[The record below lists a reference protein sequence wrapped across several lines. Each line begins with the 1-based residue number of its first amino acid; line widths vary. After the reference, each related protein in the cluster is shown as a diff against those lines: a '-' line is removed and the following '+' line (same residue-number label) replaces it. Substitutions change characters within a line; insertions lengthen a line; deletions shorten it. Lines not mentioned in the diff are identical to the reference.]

1 MNRTKLLAV
10 GLLGLGLAAFAQE
23 QAAESQ
29 TVTLTV
35 EQAVDYAL
43 QNSRDL
49 KSNDIDLAIKERSAK
64 YSWNVFLPE
73 ITLNG
78 SAARTTNIDSTLQ
91 SANGSAQMMQM
102 ISGLHGNSLASQIPS
117 PISEEEKYHWALVGN
132 VNAQL
137 NLSLAYIYSIK
148 AAKAEYEGGKI
159 TWEQS
164 QKQTVMNIKKLFYGL
179 LLQQESL
186 EIQRMSL
193 ENARQR
199 AEQAQINFNNGRIPQ
214 LQVLNAQVTYENQ
227 RPEVETAEQS
237 LHQQLDTFAFL
248 IGMPVGTKIELSG
261 SIEPVYVNV
270 TTEELLEKYGEKS
283 LDLRSLQNNID
294 ILNMNLKA
302 LNLSSYTPALVLSY
316 GWNPVG
322 TWWSGDLDF
331 ADQGSLSITLAFNI
345 TNMLPWSANRQ
356 KAQDL
361 KDNISKLNLTMQT
374 LTENQ
379 KVQVRKA
386 VDTLNQARE
395 QIDSMGRTVEL
406 ARRSYDMSVRSFN
419 NGLMELLD
427 VRDAQTQLNQ
437 AMLGQL
443 NQKYNYICALMDLEN
458 TLNIVLSDSQVAGQ
472 N

>member
-1 MNRTKLLAV
+1 MYYGGKGMRKIFIASLAIV
-10 GLLGLGLAAFAQE
+10 MVSIFAASAQQDGGQE
-23 QAAESQ
+23 EI
-29 TVTLTV
+29 VTLTV

-43 QNSRDL
+43 ENSRDL
-49 KSNDIDLAIKERSAK
+49 KSNDIDLEIKERSAK

-73 ITLNG
+73 VTVSG
-78 SAARTTNIDSTLQ
+78 SAARTTDIDSTLNQ
-91 SANGSAQMMQM
+91 MNAMQGMAAANGGTAHF
-102 ISGLHGNSLASQIPS
+102 LEA
-117 PISEEEKYHWALVGN
+117 EEKYHWALVGN
-132 VNAQL
+132 INAQL

-148 AAKAEYEGGKI
+148 AAKAGYEGGKI

-164 QKQTVMNIKKLFYGL
+164 QKQTIMNIKKLFYGL

-186 EIQRMSL
+186 SIQRMSL

-199 AEQAQINFNNGRIPQ
+199 AAQAQVNFNNGRIPQ
-214 LQVLNAQVTYENQ
+214 LQLLNAQVTYENQ
-227 RPEVETAEQS
+227 RPEVETAERS
-237 LHQQLDTFAFL
+237 FNQQLDTFAFL
-248 IGMPVGTKIELSG
+248 IGMPVGTKIELDG
-261 SIEPVYVNV
+261 SIEPEYVNV
-270 TTEELLEKYGEKS
+270 TTEELLEKYGEKN
-283 LDLRSLQNNID
+283 LDVLSLQNNID

-331 ADQGSLSITLAFNI
+331 TDQGSLSITLAFNI

-361 KDNISKLNLTMQT
+361 KDNISKLNLTMET

-406 ARRSYDMSVRSFN
+406 ARRSYDMSVSSFN
-419 NGLMELLD
+419 NGRMELLD

-443 NQKYNYICALMDLEN
+443 NQKFNYISALMDLEYE
-458 TLNIVLSDSQVAGQ
+458 LNSDLSEYKE
-472 N
+472 

>member
-1 MNRTKLLAV
+1 MYYGGKGMRKIFIALLAIV
-10 GLLGLGLAAFAQE
+10 MVSIFAASAQQDGGQE
-23 QAAESQ
+23 EI
-29 TVTLTV
+29 VTLTV

-43 QNSRDL
+43 ENSRDL

-73 ITLNG
+73 VTVSG
-78 SAARTTNIDSTLQ
+78 SAARTTDIDSTLNQ
-91 SANGSAQMMQM
+91 MNAMQGMAAANGGTAHF
-102 ISGLHGNSLASQIPS
+102 LEA
-117 PISEEEKYHWALVGN
+117 EEKYHWALVGN
-132 VNAQL
+132 INAQL

-148 AAKAEYEGGKI
+148 AAKAGYEGGKI

-164 QKQTVMNIKKLFYGL
+164 QKQTIMNIKKLFYGL

-186 EIQRMSL
+186 SIQRMSL

-199 AEQAQINFNNGRIPQ
+199 AAQAQVNFNNGRIPQ
-214 LQVLNAQVTYENQ
+214 LQLLNAQVTYENQ
-227 RPEVETAEQS
+227 RPEVETAERS
-237 LHQQLDTFAFL
+237 FNQQLDTFAFL
-248 IGMPVGTKIELSG
+248 IGMPVGTKIELDG
-261 SIEPVYVNV
+261 SIEPEYVNV
-270 TTEELLEKYGEKS
+270 TTEELLEKYGEKN
-283 LDLRSLQNNID
+283 LDVLSLQNNID

-331 ADQGSLSITLAFNI
+331 TDQGSLSITLAFNI

-361 KDNISKLNLTMQT
+361 KDNISKLNLTMET

-406 ARRSYDMSVRSFN
+406 ARRSYDMSVSSFN
-419 NGLMELLD
+419 NGRMELLD

-443 NQKYNYICALMDLEN
+443 NQKFNYISALMDLEYE
-458 TLNIVLSDSQVAGQ
+458 LNSDLSEYKE
-472 N
+472 

>member
-1 MNRTKLLAV
+1 MRKIFIASLAIV
-10 GLLGLGLAAFAQE
+10 MVSIFAASAQQDGGQE
-23 QAAESQ
+23 EV
-29 TVTLTV
+29 VTLTV
-35 EQAVDYAL
+35 DQAVEYAL

-64 YSWNVFLPE
+64 YSWNVFLPD
-73 ITLNG
+73 ITVSG
-78 SAARTTNIDSTLQ
+78 TAARTTDIDSTL
-91 SANGSAQMMQM
+91 NQMNAMQ
-102 ISGLHGNSLASQIPS
+102 GLAALTGGQPVP
-117 PISEEEKYHWALVGN
+117 PIEAEEKYHWALVGN
-132 VNAQL
+132 INAQL
-137 NLSLAYIYSIK
+137 NLSLAYIYSIR
-148 AAKAEYEGGKI
+148 AAKAGYEGGKI

-164 QKQTVMNIKKLFYGL
+164 QKQTIMNIKKLFYGL

-199 AEQAQINFNNGRIPQ
+199 AAQAQINFNNGRIPQ
-214 LQVLNAQVTYENQ
+214 LQFFNAQVTYENQ
-227 RPEVETAEQS
+227 RPEVETAERS
-237 LHQQLDTFAFL
+237 FNQQLDTFAFL

-261 SIEPVYVNV
+261 SIEPEYVNV
-270 TTEELLEKYGEKS
+270 TTEELLEKYGEKN
-283 LDLRSLQNNID
+283 LDLRALQNNID

-316 GWNPVG
+316 GYQPTG

-331 ADQGSLSITLAFNI
+331 ADQGSLSIKLAFNI

-356 KAQDL
+356 QAQDL
-361 KDNISKLNLTMQT
+361 KDNISKLNLTMET

-406 ARRSYDMSVRSFN
+406 AQRSYDMSVSSFN
-419 NGLMELLD
+419 NGRMELLD

-443 NQKYNYICALMDLEN
+443 NQKFNYISALMDLEYE
-458 TLNIVLSDSQVAGQ
+458 LNSDLSEYKE
-472 N
+472 

>member
-1 MNRTKLLAV
+1 MRKIFIASFAIFMV
-10 GLLGLGLAAFAQE
+10 SIFAASAQKDGGQE
-23 QAAESQ
+23 E
-29 TVTLTV
+29 VITLTV
-35 EQAVDYAL
+35 EQAVEYAL

-73 ITLNG
+73 ITLSG
-78 SAARTTNIDSTLQ
+78 SAARTTDIDSTL
-91 SANGSAQMMQM
+91 NQMNAMR
-102 ISGLHGNSLASQIPS
+102 GFTPPLYEA
-117 PISEEEKYHWALVGN
+117 EEKYHWALVGN

-148 AAKAEYEGGKI
+148 AAKAGYEGGKI

-164 QKQTVMNIKKLFYGL
+164 QKQTIMNIKKLFYGL

-186 EIQRMSL
+186 GIQRMSL

-199 AEQAQINFNNGRIPQ
+199 AAQAQVNFNNGRIPQ
-214 LQVLNAQVTYENQ
+214 LQLLNAQVTYENQ
-227 RPEVETAEQS
+227 RPEVETAERS
-237 LHQQLDTFAFL
+237 LNQQLDTFAFL
-248 IGMPVGTKIELSG
+248 IGMPVGTKIELNG
-261 SIEPVYVNV
+261 SIEPEYVNV
-270 TTEELLEKYGEKS
+270 TTEELLEKYGEKN
-283 LDLRSLQNNID
+283 LDVRSLQNNID

-316 GWNPVG
+316 GWKPVG

-331 ADQGSLSITLAFNI
+331 SDQGSLSITLAFNI

-356 KAQDL
+356 QAQDL
-361 KDNISKLNLTMQT
+361 KDNISKLSLTMET

-406 ARRSYDMSVRSFN
+406 ARRSYDMSVSSFN
-419 NGLMELLD
+419 NGRMELLD

-443 NQKYNYICALMDLEN
+443 NQKFNYISALMDLEYE
-458 TLNIVLSDSQVAGQ
+458 LNSDLSEYKE
-472 N
+472 

>member
-1 MNRTKLLAV
+1 MRKIFIASLAIV
-10 GLLGLGLAAFAQE
+10 MVSIFAASAQQDGGQE
-23 QAAESQ
+23 EI
-29 TVTLTV
+29 VTLTV

-43 QNSRDL
+43 ENSRDL
-49 KSNDIDLAIKERSAK
+49 KSNDIDLEIKERSAK

-73 ITLNG
+73 VTVSG
-78 SAARTTNIDSTLQ
+78 SAARTTDIDSTL
-91 SANGSAQMMQM
+91 NQMNAMQGM
-102 ISGLHGNSLASQIPS
+102 AAASGGTAHFLEA
-117 PISEEEKYHWALVGN
+117 EEKYHWALVGN
-132 VNAQL
+132 INAQL

-148 AAKAEYEGGKI
+148 AAKAGYEGGKI

-164 QKQTVMNIKKLFYGL
+164 QKQTIMNIKKLFYGL

-186 EIQRMSL
+186 SIQRMSL

-199 AEQAQINFNNGRIPQ
+199 AAQAQVNFNNGRIPQ
-214 LQVLNAQVTYENQ
+214 LQLLNAQVTYENQ
-227 RPEVETAEQS
+227 RPEVETAERS
-237 LHQQLDTFAFL
+237 FNQQLDTFAFL
-248 IGMPVGTKIELSG
+248 IGMPVGTKIELNG
-261 SIEPVYVNV
+261 SIEPEYVNV
-270 TTEELLEKYGEKS
+270 TTEELLEKYGEKN
-283 LDLRSLQNNID
+283 LDVLSLQNNID

-331 ADQGSLSITLAFNI
+331 TDQGSLSITLAFNI

-361 KDNISKLNLTMQT
+361 KDNISKLNLTMET

-406 ARRSYDMSVRSFN
+406 ARRSYDMSVSSFN
-419 NGLMELLD
+419 NGRMELLD

-443 NQKYNYICALMDLEN
+443 NQKFNYISALMDLEYE
-458 TLNIVLSDSQVAGQ
+458 LNSDLSEYKE
-472 N
+472 

>member
-1 MNRTKLLAV
+1 MRKIFIASLAIV
-10 GLLGLGLAAFAQE
+10 MVSIFAASAQQDGGQE
-23 QAAESQ
+23 EV
-29 TVTLTV
+29 VTLTV
-35 EQAVDYAL
+35 DQAVEYAL

-64 YSWNVFLPE
+64 YSWNVFLPD
-73 ITLNG
+73 ITVSG
-78 SAARTTNIDSTLQ
+78 TAARTTDIDSTL
-91 SANGSAQMMQM
+91 NQMNAMQ
-102 ISGLHGNSLASQIPS
+102 GLAALTGGQPVP
-117 PISEEEKYHWALVGN
+117 PIEAEEKYHWALVGN
-132 VNAQL
+132 INAQL
-137 NLSLAYIYSIK
+137 NLSLAYIYSIR
-148 AAKAEYEGGKI
+148 AAKAGYEGGKI

-164 QKQTVMNIKKLFYGL
+164 QKQTIMNIKKLFYGL

-199 AEQAQINFNNGRIPQ
+199 AAQAQINFNNGRIPQ
-214 LQVLNAQVTYENQ
+214 LQFFNAQVTYENQ
-227 RPEVETAEQS
+227 RPEVETAERS
-237 LHQQLDTFAFL
+237 FNQQLDTFAFL

-261 SIEPVYVNV
+261 SIEPEYVNV
-270 TTEELLEKYGEKS
+270 TTEELLEKYGEKN
-283 LDLRSLQNNID
+283 LDLRALQNNID

-316 GWNPVG
+316 GYQPTG

-356 KAQDL
+356 QAQDL
-361 KDNISKLNLTMQT
+361 KDNISKLNLTMET

-406 ARRSYDMSVRSFN
+406 AQRSYDMSVSSFN
-419 NGLMELLD
+419 NGRMELLD

-443 NQKYNYICALMDLEN
+443 NQKFNYISALMDLEYE
-458 TLNIVLSDSQVAGQ
+458 LNSDLSEYKE
-472 N
+472 

>member
-1 MNRTKLLAV
+1 
-10 GLLGLGLAAFAQE
+10 
-23 QAAESQ
+23 
-29 TVTLTV
+29 
-35 EQAVDYAL
+35 
-43 QNSRDL
+43 
-49 KSNDIDLAIKERSAK
+49 
-64 YSWNVFLPE
+64 P
-73 ITLNG
+73 
-78 SAARTTNIDSTLQ
+78 
-91 SANGSAQMMQM
+91 
-102 ISGLHGNSLASQIPS
+102 
-117 PISEEEKYHWALVGN
+117 EEKFHWALVGS

-186 EIQRMSL
+186 SIQRMSL

-199 AEQAQINFNNGRIPQ
+199 AAQAQVNFNNGRIPQ

-237 LHQQLDTFAFL
+237 LNQQLDTLAFL

-261 SIEPVYVNV
+261 SIEPEYVNV
-270 TTEELLEKYGEKS
+270 TAEELLEKYGKKS
-283 LDLRSLQNNID
+283 LDVRSLQNNID

-316 GWNPVG
+316 GWQPAG
-322 TWWSGDLDF
+322 SWWGGDLDF
-331 ADQGSLSITLAFNI
+331 SDQGSLSITLAFNI

-356 KAQDL
+356 KARDL
-361 KDNISKLNLTMQT
+361 KDNISKLNLTMDT

-386 VDTLNQARE
+386 VDTLNQARD

-406 ARRSYDMSVRSFN
+406 ARRSYDMSVNSFN

-443 NQKYNYICALMDLEN
+443 NQKYNYVCALMDLEN
-458 TLNIVLSDSQVAGQ
+458 TLNIELSNSQTAGQ

>member
-1 MNRTKLLAV
+1 MKKVFIALLV
-10 GLLGLGLAAFAQE
+10 IFMISIFAASAQQDDE
-23 QAAESQ
+23 QV
-29 TVTLTV
+29 VTLTV
-35 EQAVDYAL
+35 EQAVDYAME
-43 QNSRDL
+43 NSRDL
-49 KSNDIDLAIKERSAK
+49 KSNDIDLAIKERSSK

-73 ITLNG
+73 ITVSG
-78 SAARTTNIDSTLQ
+78 SAVRTTDIDSTLNQ
-91 SANGSAQMMQM
+91 TNAMRGMASA
-102 ISGLHGNSLASQIPS
+102 P
-117 PISEEEKYHWALVGN
+117 PIEAEEKYHWALAGN
-132 VNAQL
+132 INAQL

-148 AAKAEYEGGKI
+148 AAKAGYEGGKI

-186 EIQRMSL
+186 AIQRMSL

-199 AEQAQINFNNGRIPQ
+199 ANQAQINFNNGRIPQ
-214 LQVLNAQVTYENQ
+214 LQLLNAQVTYENQ

-237 LHQQLDTFAFL
+237 FYQQLDTFAFL
-248 IGMPVGTKIELSG
+248 IGLPVGTKIELSG
-261 SIEPVYVNV
+261 SIEPEYVNV
-270 TTEELLEKYGEKS
+270 NAEELLKKYGENN
-283 LDLRSLQNNID
+283 LNVRALQNNID

-302 LNLSSYTPALVLSY
+302 LNLSSYTPALILSY
-316 GWNPVG
+316 GWQPVG
-322 TWWSGDLDF
+322 TWWTGDLDF
-331 ADQGSLSITLAFNI
+331 TDQGSLSITLAFNI

-356 KAQDL
+356 QAQDL
-361 KDNISKLNLTMQT
+361 KDNIAKLDLTMET

-406 ARRSYDMSVRSFN
+406 AQRSYDMSVSSYN
-419 NGLMELLD
+419 NGRMELLD

-443 NQKYNYICALMDLEN
+443 NQKFNYISALMDLEYE
-458 TLNIVLSDSQVAGQ
+458 LNSDLSEYKE
-472 N
+472 

>member
-1 MNRTKLLAV
+1 MNRTKFLAA
-10 GLLGLGLAAFAQE
+10 GLLGFGLAAFAQG
-23 QAAESQ
+23 Q
-29 TVTLTV
+29 TTEPEKVTLTV
-35 EQAVDYAL
+35 DQAVEYAL

-73 ITLNG
+73 ITVSG
-78 SAARTTNIDSTLQ
+78 TAARTTDIDSTLK
-91 SANGSAQMMQM
+91 QMNAMRM
-102 ISGLHGNSLASQIPS
+102 PSGPFLSDD
-117 PISEEEKYHWALVGN
+117 EKYHWALVGS

-164 QKQTVMNIKKLFYGL
+164 QKQTIMNIKKLFYGL
-179 LLQQESL
+179 LLQQENL
-186 EIQRMSL
+186 KIQKTSL

-199 AEQAQINFNNGRIPQ
+199 ADQAQINFNNGRIPQ
-214 LQVLNAQVTYENQ
+214 LQLLNAQVSYENQ
-227 RPEVETAEQS
+227 RPEVESAEQS
-237 LHQQLDTFAFL
+237 FNQQLDTLAFL
-248 IGMPVGTKIELSG
+248 IGMPVETEIELSG
-261 SIEPVYVNV
+261 SIEPEYVNV
-270 TTEELLEKYGEKS
+270 TAEELLEKYGKKS
-283 LDLRSLQNNID
+283 LDVRSLQNNID
-294 ILNMNLKA
+294 MLNMNLKA

-316 GWNPVG
+316 GWQPAG
-322 TWWSGDLDF
+322 SWWGGDLDF
-331 ADQGSLSITLAFNI
+331 SDQGSLSITLAFNI

-356 KAQDL
+356 KARDL
-361 KDNISKLNLTMQT
+361 KDNISKLNLTMDT

-386 VDTLNQARE
+386 VDALNQARK

-427 VRDAQTQLNQ
+427 VRDAQEQLDK
-437 AMLGQL
+437 AMVGQL
-443 NQKYNYICALMDLEN
+443 QQKFNYISALMDLEN
-458 TLNIVLSDSQVAGQ
+458 TLNIELSNSQAAGQ

>member
-1 MNRTKLLAV
+1 MRKIFIASFAIFMV
-10 GLLGLGLAAFAQE
+10 SIFAASAQKDGGQE
-23 QAAESQ
+23 E
-29 TVTLTV
+29 VITLTV
-35 EQAVDYAL
+35 EQAVEYAL

-73 ITLNG
+73 ITLSG
-78 SAARTTNIDSTLQ
+78 SAVRTTDIDSTLNQ
-91 SANGSAQMMQM
+91 TNMMRMAAGGQNVPL
-102 ISGLHGNSLASQIPS
+102 IEA
-117 PISEEEKYHWALVGN
+117 EEKYHWALVGN

-148 AAKAEYEGGKI
+148 AAKAGYEGGKI

-164 QKQTVMNIKKLFYGL
+164 QKQTIMNIKKLFYGL

-186 EIQRMSL
+186 GIQRMSL

-199 AEQAQINFNNGRIPQ
+199 AAQAQVNFNNGRIPQ
-214 LQVLNAQVTYENQ
+214 LQLLNAQVTYENQ
-227 RPEVETAEQS
+227 RPEVETAERS
-237 LHQQLDTFAFL
+237 LNQQLDTFAFL
-248 IGMPVGTKIELSG
+248 IGMPVGTKIELNG
-261 SIEPVYVNV
+261 SIEPEYVNV
-270 TTEELLEKYGEKS
+270 TTEELLEKYGEKN
-283 LDLRSLQNNID
+283 LDVLSLQNNID

-316 GWNPVG
+316 GWKPVG
-322 TWWSGDLDF
+322 TWWGGDLDF
-331 ADQGSLSITLAFNI
+331 SDQGSLSITLAFNI

-356 KAQDL
+356 QAQDL
-361 KDNISKLNLTMQT
+361 KDNISKLSLTMET

-406 ARRSYDMSVRSFN
+406 ARRSYDMSVSSFN
-419 NGLMELLD
+419 NGRMELLD

-443 NQKYNYICALMDLEN
+443 NQKFNYISALMDLEYE
-458 TLNIVLSDSQVAGQ
+458 LNSDLSEYKE
-472 N
+472 

>member
-1 MNRTKLLAV
+1 MRKIFIASLAIV
-10 GLLGLGLAAFAQE
+10 MVSTFAASAQQDGGQE
-23 QAAESQ
+23 E
-29 TVTLTV
+29 VITLTV
-35 EQAVDYAL
+35 DQAVEYAL

-64 YSWNVFLPE
+64 YSWNVFLPD
-73 ITLNG
+73 ITVSG
-78 SAARTTNIDSTLQ
+78 TAARTTDIDSTLNQ
-91 SANGSAQMMQM
+91 MNAMQGLAAINGGVPRMLEA
-102 ISGLHGNSLASQIPS
+102 
-117 PISEEEKYHWALVGN
+117 EEKYHWALVGN
-132 VNAQL
+132 INAQL
-137 NLSLAYIYSIK
+137 NLSLAYIYSIR
-148 AAKAEYEGGKI
+148 AAKAGYEGGKI

-164 QKQTVMNIKKLFYGL
+164 QKQTIMNIKKLFYGL

-199 AEQAQINFNNGRIPQ
+199 AAQAQINFNNGRIPQ
-214 LQVLNAQVTYENQ
+214 LQFFNAQVTYENQ
-227 RPEVETAEQS
+227 RPEVETAERS
-237 LHQQLDTFAFL
+237 FNQQLDTFAFL

-261 SIEPVYVNV
+261 SIEPEYVSV
-270 TTEELLEKYGEKS
+270 TTEELLEKYGEKN
-283 LDLRSLQNNID
+283 LDLRALQNNID

-302 LNLSSYTPALVLSY
+302 LNLSSYTPALILSY
-316 GWNPVG
+316 GYQPTG

-356 KAQDL
+356 QAQDL
-361 KDNISKLNLTMQT
+361 KDNILKLNLTMET

-406 ARRSYDMSVRSFN
+406 AQRSYDMSVSSFN
-419 NGLMELLD
+419 NGRMELLD

-443 NQKYNYICALMDLEN
+443 NQKFNYISALMDLEYE
-458 TLNIVLSDSQVAGQ
+458 LNSDLSEYKE
-472 N
+472 

>member
-1 MNRTKLLAV
+1 MRKIFIASLAIV
-10 GLLGLGLAAFAQE
+10 MVSTFAASAQQDGGQE
-23 QAAESQ
+23 EV
-29 TVTLTV
+29 VTLTV

-64 YSWNVFLPE
+64 YSWNVFLPD
-73 ITLNG
+73 ITVSG
-78 SAARTTNIDSTLQ
+78 TAARTTNIDSTLQ

-102 ISGLHGNSLASQIPS
+102 INGLHGGALASQIPS

-132 VNAQL
+132 INAQL
-137 NLSLAYIYSIK
+137 NLSLAYIYSIR
-148 AAKAEYEGGKI
+148 AAKAGYEGGKI

-164 QKQTVMNIKKLFYGL
+164 QKQTIMNIKKLFYGL

-199 AEQAQINFNNGRIPQ
+199 AAQAQINFNNGRIPQ
-214 LQVLNAQVTYENQ
+214 LQFFNAQVTYENQ
-227 RPEVETAEQS
+227 RPEVETAERS
-237 LHQQLDTFAFL
+237 FNQQLDTFAFL

-261 SIEPVYVNV
+261 SIEPEYVNV
-270 TTEELLEKYGEKS
+270 TAEELLEKYGEKN
-283 LDLRSLQNNID
+283 LDLRALQNNID

-316 GWNPVG
+316 GYQPTG

-356 KAQDL
+356 QAQDL
-361 KDNISKLNLTMQT
+361 KDNISKLNLTMET

-406 ARRSYDMSVRSFN
+406 AQRSYDMSVSSFN
-419 NGLMELLD
+419 NGRMELLD

-443 NQKYNYICALMDLEN
+443 NQKFNYISALMDLEYE
-458 TLNIVLSDSQVAGQ
+458 LNSDLSEYKE
-472 N
+472 

>member
-1 MNRTKLLAV
+1 MYYGGKGMRKIFIASLAIV
-10 GLLGLGLAAFAQE
+10 MVSIFAASAQQDGGQE
-23 QAAESQ
+23 EI
-29 TVTLTV
+29 VTLTV
-35 EQAVDYAL
+35 DQAVDYAL
-43 QNSRDL
+43 ENSRDL

-73 ITLNG
+73 VTVSG
-78 SAARTTNIDSTLQ
+78 SAARTTDIDSTL
-91 SANGSAQMMQM
+91 NQMNAMQGM
-102 ISGLHGNSLASQIPS
+102 AAASGGTAHFLEA
-117 PISEEEKYHWALVGN
+117 EEKYHWALVGN
-132 VNAQL
+132 INAQL

-148 AAKAEYEGGKI
+148 AAKAGYEGGKI

-164 QKQTVMNIKKLFYGL
+164 QKQTIMNIKKLFYGL

-186 EIQRMSL
+186 SIQRMSL

-199 AEQAQINFNNGRIPQ
+199 AAQAQVNFNNGRIPQ
-214 LQVLNAQVTYENQ
+214 LQLLNAQVTYENQ
-227 RPEVETAEQS
+227 RPEVETAERS
-237 LHQQLDTFAFL
+237 FNQQLDTFAFL
-248 IGMPVGTKIELSG
+248 IGMPVGTKIELNG
-261 SIEPVYVNV
+261 SIEPEYVNV
-270 TTEELLEKYGEKS
+270 TTEELLEKYGEKN
-283 LDLRSLQNNID
+283 LDVLSLQNNID

-331 ADQGSLSITLAFNI
+331 TDQGSLSITLAFNI

-361 KDNISKLNLTMQT
+361 KDNISKLNLTMET

-406 ARRSYDMSVRSFN
+406 ARRSYDMSVSSFN
-419 NGLMELLD
+419 NGRMELLD

-443 NQKYNYICALMDLEN
+443 NQKFNYISALMDLEYE
-458 TLNIVLSDSQVAGQ
+458 LNSDLSEYKE
-472 N
+472 

>member
-1 MNRTKLLAV
+1 MKKIFIALLAIFMISIF
-10 GLLGLGLAAFAQE
+10 AASAQQDDE
-23 QAAESQ
+23 QV
-29 TVTLTV
+29 VTLTV
-35 EQAVDYAL
+35 EQAVDYAME
-43 QNSRDL
+43 NSRDL
-49 KSNDIDLAIKERSAK
+49 KSNDIDLAIKERSSK

-73 ITLNG
+73 ITVSG
-78 SAARTTNIDSTLQ
+78 SAVRTTDIDSTLNQ
-91 SANGSAQMMQM
+91 TNAMRVMTST
-102 ISGLHGNSLASQIPS
+102 P
-117 PISEEEKYHWALVGN
+117 PIEAEEKYHWALAGN
-132 VNAQL
+132 INAQL

-148 AAKAEYEGGKI
+148 AAKAGYEGGKI

-186 EIQRMSL
+186 AIQRMSL

-199 AEQAQINFNNGRIPQ
+199 ANQAQINFNNGRIPQ
-214 LQVLNAQVTYENQ
+214 LQLLNAQVTYENQ

-237 LHQQLDTFAFL
+237 FYQQLDTFAFL
-248 IGMPVGTKIELSG
+248 IGLPVGTKIELSG
-261 SIEPVYVNV
+261 SIEPEYVNV
-270 TTEELLEKYGEKS
+270 NAEELLKKYGENN
-283 LDLRSLQNNID
+283 LNVRALQNNID

-302 LNLSSYTPALVLSY
+302 LNLSSYTPALILSY
-316 GWNPVG
+316 GWQPVG
-322 TWWSGDLDF
+322 TWWTGDLDF
-331 ADQGSLSITLAFNI
+331 TDQGSLSITLAFNI

-356 KAQDL
+356 QAQDL
-361 KDNISKLNLTMQT
+361 KDNIAKLDLTMET

-406 ARRSYDMSVRSFN
+406 AQRSYDMSVSSYN
-419 NGLMELLD
+419 NGRMELLD

-443 NQKYNYICALMDLEN
+443 NQKFNYISALMDLEYE
-458 TLNIVLSDSQVAGQ
+458 LNSDLSEYKE
-472 N
+472 

>member
-1 MNRTKLLAV
+1 
-10 GLLGLGLAAFAQE
+10 
-23 QAAESQ
+23 
-29 TVTLTV
+29 
-35 EQAVDYAL
+35 
-43 QNSRDL
+43 
-49 KSNDIDLAIKERSAK
+49 
-64 YSWNVFLPE
+64 
-73 ITLNG
+73 
-78 SAARTTNIDSTLQ
+78 DSTLNQ
-91 SANGSAQMMQM
+91 MNAMQGLAVINGGVPRMLEA
-102 ISGLHGNSLASQIPS
+102 
-117 PISEEEKYHWALVGN
+117 EEKYHWALVGN
-132 VNAQL
+132 INAQL
-137 NLSLAYIYSIK
+137 NLSLAYIYSIR
-148 AAKAEYEGGKI
+148 AAKAGYEGGKI

-164 QKQTVMNIKKLFYGL
+164 QKQTIMNIKKLFYGL

-199 AEQAQINFNNGRIPQ
+199 AAQAQINFNNGRIPQ
-214 LQVLNAQVTYENQ
+214 LQFFNAQVTYENQ
-227 RPEVETAEQS
+227 RPEVETAERS
-237 LHQQLDTFAFL
+237 FNQQLDTFAFL

-261 SIEPVYVNV
+261 SIEPEYVNV
-270 TTEELLEKYGEKS
+270 TAEELLEKYGEKN
-283 LDLRSLQNNID
+283 LDLRALQNNID

-316 GWNPVG
+316 GYQPTG

-356 KAQDL
+356 QAQDL
-361 KDNISKLNLTMQT
+361 KDNISKLNLTMET

-406 ARRSYDMSVRSFN
+406 AQRSYDMSVSSFN
-419 NGLMELLD
+419 NGRMELLD

-443 NQKYNYICALMDLEN
+443 NQKFNYISALMDLEYE
-458 TLNIVLSDSQVAGQ
+458 LNSDLSEYKE
-472 N
+472 